1 MKLMKQRRDKGHGR
15 WANARRT
22 LVALLCASLLGGL
35 TASVP
40 NPAAAEVAS
49 FGTPVVYAGGISA
62 DEATAIVRRKYDGR
76 VISVTPVNGGK
87 GGYKVRVL
95 LDGGRVKTVHV
106 DKNGRIR

>member
-1 MKLMKQRRDKGHGR
+1 MKVMKQRRDKGHGGR
-15 WANARRT
+15 AKSRRM

-35 TASVP
+35 AATVP
-40 NPAAAEVAS
+40 SPAAAETGS
-49 FGTPVVYAGGISA
+49 YGTPLLYRDGISA
-62 DEATAIVRRKYDGR
+62 DEATSIVRRKYGGR
-76 VISVTPVNGGK
+76 VISVSPVNGGK